1 MSRVLRVLAGLVLIL
16 PGLYLILI
24 SLLVGCSN
32 LGQTADERPEL
43 AFFWF
48 WSGAPT
54 SVTEWVIGVIG
65 MGLTG
70 AGYAIATSGRSRT

>member
-1 MSRVLRVLAGLVLIL
+1 MVSRILRVLAGLVLIL

-24 SLLVGCSN
+24 SLLVGCVN
-32 LGQTADERPEL
+32 IGQAADDRPAL

-54 SVTEWVIGVIG
+54 SLAEWVIGVIG
-65 MGLTG
+65 IGLTG
-70 AGYAIATSGRSRT
+70 AGYAVATSGRT

>member
-1 MSRVLRVLAGLVLIL
+1 MPRILRILAGLVLIV
-16 PGLYLILI
+16 PGLYIILI

-32 LGQTADERPEL
+32 ISQTAEDRPGL
-43 AFFWF
+43 AFLWF

-70 AGYAIATSGRSRT
+70 GGYAIATSGRH

>member
-1 MSRVLRVLAGLVLIL
+1 MSRLLRFLAGLVLIV

-32 LGQTADERPEL
+32 IGQAADDRPAL

-54 SVTEWVIGVIG
+54 SLAEWVIGAVGI
-65 MGLTG
+65 MLTG
-70 AGYAIATSGRSRT
+70 AGYAVATSGRD

>member
-1 MSRVLRVLAGLVLIL
+1 MSRLLRLLAGLILII

-24 SLLVGCSN
+24 SLLVGCTN
-32 LGQTADERPEL
+32 IGQAADDRPAL

-54 SVTEWVIGVIG
+54 SLAEWVIGVVG
-65 MGLTG
+65 MAMTG
-70 AGYAIATSGRSRT
+70 AGYAIATSGRD